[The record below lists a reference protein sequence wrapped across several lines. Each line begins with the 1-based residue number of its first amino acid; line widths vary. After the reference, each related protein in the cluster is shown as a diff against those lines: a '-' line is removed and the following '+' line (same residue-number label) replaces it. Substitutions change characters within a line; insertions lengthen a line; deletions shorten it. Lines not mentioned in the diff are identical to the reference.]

1 MYLALYQF
9 TKCSNFLKKYI
20 YFFDK
25 TKQILCLQ
33 VRHSITQLTST
44 TQQTHI
50 VLAYQEKLQSY
61 RKFIVQIKA
70 SCGDLCVP
78 IFLAPYYARQIGQNI
93 AGSLWPVLFKY
104 SSETNMVFF
113 SKLVLTNCKKNY
125 QSSSFREKNRQ
136 TCTHISPVHLNLDL
150 ESSHLIRHL

>member
-1 MYLALYQF
+1 MGVKSEVML
-9 TKCSNFLKKYI
+9 
-20 YFFDK
+20 
-25 TKQILCLQ
+25 
-33 VRHSITQLTST
+33 
-44 TQQTHI
+44 THI

-104 SSETNMVFF
+104 SSKTSMVCILF
-113 SKLVLTNCKKNY
+113 
-125 QSSSFREKNRQ
+125 
-136 TCTHISPVHLNLDL
+136 PNLF
-150 ESSHLIRHL
+150 